1 MLARRR
7 RGGDLSL
14 TLSLSLSLT
23 LTLTL
28 ALSLSLTLTLYE
40 VATVQRVG
48 ALLALEPAARPL
60 LLVLKAWLLPLTL
73 TP

>member
-1 MLARRR
+1 MRFVESRS
-7 RGGDLSL
+7 GVPVDLVCWRDG
-14 TLSLSLSLT
+14 
-23 LTLTL
+23 
-28 ALSLSLTLTLYE
+28 AE

-60 LLVLKAWLLPLTL
+60 LLVLKAWLLTLTL